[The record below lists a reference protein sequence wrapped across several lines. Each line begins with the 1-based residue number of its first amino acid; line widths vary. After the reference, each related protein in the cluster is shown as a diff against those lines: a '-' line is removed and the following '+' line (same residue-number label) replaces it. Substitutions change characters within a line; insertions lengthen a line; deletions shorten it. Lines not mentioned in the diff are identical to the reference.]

1 MARRYYSSTA
11 VPTTLLAGI
20 TDSGTT
26 LTLSA
31 STGFPTTYPFTL
43 ILDEDTAYEE
53 VVTVTALLG
62 ANTFTIVRGT
72 NNYNGAGT
80 PGGDGTTPQE
90 HSAGAAARHGFS
102 KRDLDE
108 PNAHIDASAAVHGLT
123 GTVVGT
129 SDTQTLTNKTI
140 TSPTITTPTLTLKQS
155 ASPTPTAE
163 GDIQWDTDGNQI
175 KVGDGS
181 GAKTFSDDS
190 VTATTATSAASSA
203 VSTHAALTATHGAT
217 GAVVGTT
224 NTQTLTN
231 KTLTTPTISSPAL
244 SGTTTGTVTIA
255 GATLT
260 TPTIASFTNATHDH
274 SSATEGGTIAAS
286 SLTGVT
292 GSVVGTSQTQTL
304 TNKTIDG
311 DSNTLTDVSVDSIKH
326 EAWDSY
332 TPTLT
337 GWTGG
342 TPTITGN
349 YVRIGNTVHF
359 KGSVTNLSGM
369 SLSSTPT
376 ITLPPS
382 LTHIGGETETI
393 NVLCTDIG
401 SGNYAGQGYIVGSA
415 TTAVLYGLGTS
426 GAYTNLTTSFPF
438 TWAATDV
445 LSWNGTY
452 ETSAA

>member
-1 MARRYYSSTA
+1 MSRRYYSSVA
-11 VPTTLLAGI
+11 VPTTLLSSV
-20 TDSGTT
+20 TDSATT
-26 LTLSA
+26 LPLAA
-31 STGFPTTYPFTL
+31 STGFPSSYPFTL
-43 ILDEDTAYEE
+43 IVDEDTAYEE
-53 VVTVTALLG
+53 VLTVTASLG
-62 ANTFTIVRGT
+62 GNSFTVTRGV
-72 NNYNGAGT
+72 
-80 PGGDGTTPQE
+80 DGTTAQA

-108 PNAHIDASAAVHGLT
+108 PNEHINASAAVHGLA

-190 VTATTATSAASSA
+190 VTAGSIA
-203 VSTHAALTATHGAT
+203 THAALTATHGAT

-231 KTLTTPTISSPAL
+231 KTLTSPTI
-244 SGTTTGTVTIA
+244 T

-260 TPTIASFTNATHDH
+260 TATITTPSLRLDG
-274 SSATEGGTIAAS
+274 SATPVPTTEGVIEWATGASYLAIGNGAGTSIISPDNIAA
-286 SLTGVT
+286 
-292 GSVVGTSQTQTL
+292 TL

-393 NVLCTDIG
+393 NVLCTDVG
-401 SGNYAGQGYIVGSA
+401 SGNYAGQGYIVGAA
-415 TTAVLYGLGTS
+415 TTAVLHGLGTS
-426 GAYTNLTTSFPF
+426 GAYTSLTTSFPF
-438 TWAATDV
+438 TWAASDV